1 MILKEVMLCSEMK
14 MELPVGEVKEIE
26 KMGCKGSRREENK
39 EDWECKKTREKNHTE
54 DGKKRRKKGKERDK
68 IRNKQVNK

>member
-39 EDWECKKTREKNHTE
+39 EDWEYKKTRKKITPKMEKNAE
-54 DGKKRRKKGKERDK
+54 RKEKKG
-68 IRNKQVNK
+68 IR